1 LFGRLGLACFLVA
14 LAAGGGAAVMK
25 LMAGTDM
32 TGNPLMLLSVL
43 GVIAAIQ
50 FFSLGLLGE
59 VSARIYYGQ
68 RRQNYAI
75 RELINCGN
83 DVEGSPR
90 LRRAA

>member
-1 LFGRLGLACFLVA
+1 MTG
-14 LAAGGGAAVMK
+14 MK

-43 GVIAAIQ
+43 GVISAIQ

-59 VSARIYYGQ
+59 VNARIYYGQ

-75 RELINCGN
+75 REIINF
-83 DVEGSPR
+83 DRASAESRPI
-90 LRRAA
+90 RRAA